1 MGVLPFFH
9 SFGFTGT
16 LWLPAVLGVRVV
28 YHPNPLDAK
37 AIGPLV
43 SQHALTFLL
52 ATPTFLQ
59 LYMRGCS
66 AEDFGSLR
74 VVVTA
79 AEKLPERLADRLRGA
94 IRHPPARRLRL
105 HRMRARR

>member
-1 MGVLPFFH
+1 MLSHYNVGSNIEQLAQVFSLHRGDGFVGVLPFFH

-16 LWLPAVLGVRVV
+16 LCLPAVVGVGVA

-37 AIGPLV
+37 AIGPII

-59 LYMRGCS
+59 LYMRGCEP
-66 AEDFGSLR
+66 EDFGSLR
-74 VVVTA
+74 VVMTG
-79 AEKLPERLADRLRGA
+79 R
-94 IRHPPARRLRL
+94 
-105 HRMRARR
+105 